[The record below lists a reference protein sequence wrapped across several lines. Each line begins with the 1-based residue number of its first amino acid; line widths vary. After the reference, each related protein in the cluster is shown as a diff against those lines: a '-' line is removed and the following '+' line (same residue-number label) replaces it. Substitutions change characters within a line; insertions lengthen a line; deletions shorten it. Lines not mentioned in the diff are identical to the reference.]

1 MTREVSELE
10 LETTERIG
18 GYRRARGADY
28 LWVEPLPDGRAVS
41 LLPWNGAGYQLAI
54 GMLGSGFHDDTWYY
68 LAEMSDAAWRAALG
82 WDGEG
87 EPEGW
92 FRHPA
97 SGRRRDDGDPRMEY
111 IQR

>member
-1 MTREVSELE
+1 MTREVSARELSLAE
-10 LETTERIG
+10 QIGRERR
-18 GYRRARGADY
+18 YRGADY
-28 LWVEPLPDGRAVS
+28 LWVEPLADGRMLA
-41 LLPWNGAGYQLAI
+41 LLPWNGAGYQLS
-54 GMLGSGFHDDTWYY
+54 LGSFGLGWDDTWIY
-68 LAEMSDAAWRAALG
+68 LAEMHAAAWRAALG

-92 FRHPA
+92 YRHPA